1 MFVFPRCGRK
11 NPTVTA
17 LKKISREKK
26 NSGKRDAGLFCPNID
41 FSRLA
46 LRNRSLP
53 REKRKTRRRES
64 ADLYKRRYT
73 YAGKRLMNRKTGGMP
88 PTSTR
93 DGGRKKFPT
102 YAISPKWPGAGRRRE
117 YGKEGSVRSGKKI
130 LLLPISQ
137 HAWRKKSVDKGGR
150 WRKDNRIGRRRSNGF
165 LSDSI

>member
-1 MFVFPRCGRK
+1 MFPRCGRK

-137 HAWRKKSVDKGGR
+137 HAW
-150 WRKDNRIGRRRSNGF
+150 
-165 LSDSI
+165 